1 MPLLKWIYLFQNSS
15 QSRTRYLTSMI
26 SYLIS
31 QLVRLGGVMIIW
43 YVTLRNS
50 ANIDFKEI
58 FTYYLLGE
66 IFIVQ
71 LSHHS
76 LIEGE
81 IVSGKL
87 ANRLLRPANLW
98 LSYWIDYIGRYFV
111 VDTIKVL
118 IGIIVGIIG
127 FQFLVM
133 PASIL
138 YFVFFLISSIIAYL
152 INLYIGYIIGFCSF
166 YFGYIFGVAELVT
179 QVKTIISGQ
188 MLPLNYLPFAAILQN
203 LPFALTF
210 FIPLQIYLG
219 KISYQESI
227 ISILTGVFWVIIL
240 FIIAKVIY
248 TKGLQKFEATGL

>member
-1 MPLLKWIYLFQNSS
+1 MHFHKWIYLFQNSS
-15 QSRTRYLTSMI
+15 QSRNRYFASMV
-26 SYLIS
+26 SYLLS

-50 ANIDFKEI
+50 TNIDFREI

-76 LIEGE
+76 LIETE

-98 LSYWIDYIGRYFV
+98 VSYWIDYVGRYFV
-111 VDTIKVL
+111 VDVIKVL

-127 FQFLVM
+127 FQYLVM
-133 PASIL
+133 PPSIL
-138 YFVFFLISSIIAYL
+138 YFGLFLASTVIAYL
-152 INLYIGYIIGFCSF
+152 INLYVGYIIGFCSF

-179 QVKTIISGQ
+179 QVKTILSGQ
-188 MLPLNYLPFAAILQN
+188 ILPLSYLPFSGILQN

-219 KISYQESI
+219 KISYQESLL
-227 ISILTGVFWVIIL
+227 SIGIGALWVIIL
-240 FIIAKVIY
+240 FIIAKTVY
-248 TKGLQKFEATGL
+248 TKGLQKFEPTGL

>member
-1 MPLLKWIYLFQNSS
+1 
-15 QSRTRYLTSMI
+15 
-26 SYLIS
+26 
-31 QLVRLGGVMIIW
+31 MIIW

-50 ANIDFKEI
+50 TNIDFREI

-76 LIEGE
+76 LIETE

-98 LSYWIDYIGRYFV
+98 VSYWIDYVGRYFV
-111 VDTIKVL
+111 VDVIKVL

-127 FQFLVM
+127 FQYLVM
-133 PASIL
+133 PPSIL
-138 YFVFFLISSIIAYL
+138 YFGLFLASTVIAYL
-152 INLYIGYIIGFCSF
+152 INLYVGYIIGFCSF

-179 QVKTIISGQ
+179 QVKTILSGQ
-188 MLPLNYLPFAAILQN
+188 ILPLSYLPFSGILQN

-219 KISYQESI
+219 KISYQESLL
-227 ISILTGVFWVIIL
+227 SIGIGALWVIIL
-240 FIIAKVIY
+240 FIIAKTVY
-248 TKGLQKFEATGL
+248 TKGLRKFEATGL